1 MLVSDIL
8 VGAGTLLGDSN
19 KIFFTDAVLLPFVK
33 EAHLEIQNDL
43 ILNGFRPFEE
53 ISTIINIPALA
64 KTIPVPPTD
73 LFLVQK
79 IEEASPGG
87 TDFIE
92 MMERSWEPN
101 VQPSSILQFW
111 AFRENAVQFVGCT
124 QARDIKLYYIKTDAG
139 VVGSPASN
147 INLNNALPVYS
158 ARVAYLAAQFKGRNK
173 DAAKNLQQLY
183 LNRLIVYL
191 GIEVKSQQGVTFRR
205 RPFTTKRWAIT

>member
-1 MLVSDIL
+1 MLVSEVL
-8 VGAGTLLGDSN
+8 EGASTLLGDSN
-19 KIFFTDAVLLPFVK
+19 KIFFTDNVLLPFVK
-33 EAHLEIQNDL
+33 EAHNEIQNDL
-43 ILNGFRPFEE
+43 ILNGFRPFEI
-53 ISTIINIPALA
+53 ISIVINIPALA
-64 KTIPVPPTD
+64 TTIQTPPSD

-79 IEEASPGG
+79 IEECSPGG

-101 VQPSSILQFW
+101 VKPTTILQFW
-111 AFRENAVQFVGCT
+111 SFRENRVNFLGCT
-124 QARDIKLYYIKTDAG
+124 QSRDIKLYYIKSNAG
-139 VVGSPASN
+139 TVGSAASN
-147 INLNNALPVYS
+147 INLTNALPVYS

-173 DAAKNLQQLY
+173 DAAKNLSNLY